1 MVLLAYIS
9 TKNKNANYRNIDVLK
24 VLTVQDDQ
32 PAKALGLLK
41 EVSTFRFVL
50 VLDIMEKL
58 LEAIHCL
65 SYELQNPKILL
76 PAAMDLVDLT
86 RK

>member
-1 MVLLAYIS
+1 MRITEIL
-9 TKNKNANYRNIDVLK
+9 DVLK

-32 PAKALGLLK
+32 PAKPLGLLK

-50 VLDIMEKL
+50 VLHIMEKL

-65 SYELQNPKILL
+65 SCELQNPKILL
-76 PAAMDLVDLT
+76 PAAI
-86 RK
+86 